1 MLVQLI
7 RFFRGY
13 VDFTANGKFPER
25 FLNITSRYGI
35 NLWNAK
41 PSKHSINASMY
52 ISNYRKI
59 RLAAKK
65 SGVKT
70 RISSKHGLP
79 FFINKYK
86 PRIGIPI
93 GAAAGVILI
102 ILLSNFIWSV
112 SITGAQTVSET
123 KIKQVLSE
131 NGVKTGGYKNNL
143 DVQKIERDTMLEIEE
158 IGWMSVNIT
167 GNIASIEIKEKAQK
181 PKIDSSTTPC
191 NIKAKCDG
199 VITDIKSKKGNVQVK
214 KGSGVAKGD
223 LLVSGIIET
232 KMNTL
237 QYVRANAEVF
247 ADVVYKKESSIK
259 SEYEYTFL
267 GGEKTYR
274 NRAFLLW
281 LEFPCSIS
289 FSSYENSVFSES
301 SQNVIC
307 NDTVLPRGIKTS
319 TQSDLISIEKKLT
332 KSEAEKIFMNDLL
345 LYEAFE
351 KPKSKVVSRQVTVN
365 KTGDEYRCE
374 TDYIFNENIA
384 YSEEFSVTD

>member
-1 MLVQLI
+1 MLVQLV

-35 NLWNAK
+35 NLWNAQ

-52 ISNYRKI
+52 ISDYRKI

-70 RISSKHGLP
+70 RIKSKHGLP
-79 FFINKYK
+79 FFVNKYK

-102 ILLSNFIWSV
+102 IVLSNFIWSV
-112 SITGAQTVSET
+112 SITGAQTVSKT

-143 DVQKIERDTMLEIEE
+143 DVQKIERDTMLEIDE

-181 PKIDSSTTPC
+181 PKLDSSATPS

-199 VITDIKSKKGNVQVK
+199 VITNIKAKKGEVQVK

-259 SEYEYTFL
+259 SEYEYTCL
-267 GGEKTYR
+267 SGEKTYR

-281 LEFPCSIS
+281 LEFPCSMS
-289 FSSYENSVFSES
+289 FSSYEKSVFSET

-307 NDTVLPRGIKTS
+307 NDTVLPLGIKTS
-319 TQSDLISIEKKLT
+319 TQSDLISVEKTLT
-332 KSEAEKIFMNDLL
+332 KSDAEKIFMNDLL
-345 LYEAFE
+345 LYEVFE
-351 KPKSKVVSRQVTVN
+351 RPKSEVVGRKVNIN
-365 KTGDEYRCE
+365 KTGDEYHCE

>member
-1 MLVQLI
+1 MLVQLV

-35 NLWNAK
+35 NLWNAQ

-52 ISNYRKI
+52 ISDYRKI

-70 RISSKHGLP
+70 RIKSKHGLP
-79 FFINKYK
+79 FFVNKYK

-102 ILLSNFIWSV
+102 IVLSNFIWSV
-112 SITGAQTVSET
+112 SITGAQTVSKT

-131 NGVKTGGYKNNL
+131 NGVKTGSYKNNL
-143 DVQKIERDTMLEIEE
+143 DVQKIERDTMLEIDE

-181 PKIDSSTTPC
+181 PKLDSSATPS

-199 VITDIKSKKGNVQVK
+199 VITNIKAKKGEVQVK

-259 SEYEYTFL
+259 SEYEYTCL
-267 GGEKTYR
+267 SGEKTYR

-281 LEFPCSIS
+281 LEFPCSMS
-289 FSSYENSVFSES
+289 FSSYEKSVFSET

-307 NDTVLPRGIKTS
+307 NDTVLPLGIKTS
-319 TQSDLISIEKKLT
+319 TQSDLISVEKTLT
-332 KSEAEKIFMNDLL
+332 KSDAEKIFMNDLL
-345 LYEAFE
+345 LYEVFE
-351 KPKSKVVSRQVTVN
+351 RPKSEVVGRKVNIN
-365 KTGDEYRCE
+365 KTGDEYHCE

>member
-307 NDTVLPRGIKTS
+307 NDTVLPLGIKTS

-351 KPKSKVVSRQVTVN
+351 KPKSKVVSRKVTVN

>member
-52 ISNYRKI
+52 ISDYRKI

-70 RISSKHGLP
+70 RINSKHGLP

-102 ILLSNFIWSV
+102 IVLSNFIWSV

-143 DVQKIERDTMLEIEE
+143 DVQKIERDTMLEIDE

-274 NRAFLLW
+274 NRVFLLW

-289 FSSYENSVFSES
+289 FSSYENSVFSEN

-307 NDTVLPRGIKTS
+307 NDTVLPLGIKTS
-319 TQSDLISIEKKLT
+319 TQSDLISVEKKLT

-351 KPKSKVVSRQVTVN
+351 KPKSKVVSRKVTVN

-374 TDYIFNENIA
+374 TDYIFSENIA

>member
-13 VDFTANGKFPER
+13 VDFTASGKFPER

-52 ISNYRKI
+52 ISDYRKI

-70 RISSKHGLP
+70 RINAKHGLP
-79 FFINKYK
+79 FFVNKYK

-93 GAAAGVILI
+93 GAAAGIILI
-102 ILLSNFIWSV
+102 IVLSNFIWSV
-112 SITGAQTVSET
+112 SVTGAQTVSET

-143 DVQKIERDTMLEIEE
+143 DVQKIERDTMLEIDE
-158 IGWMSVNIT
+158 IGWMSVNLT

-181 PKIDSSTTPC
+181 PKIDSSATPC
-191 NIKAKCDG
+191 NVKAKCDG
-199 VITDIKSKKGNVQVK
+199 VITDIKVKKGNVQVK

-247 ADVVYKKESSIK
+247 ADVVYKKDSSIK

-267 GGEKTYR
+267 SSEKTER
-274 NRAFLLW
+274 NRVFLLW
-281 LEFPCSIS
+281 LEFPCSMS
-289 FSSYENSVFSES
+289 FSSYEKSVFSET

-307 NDTVLPRGIKTS
+307 NDVVLPLGLKTS
-319 TQSDLISIEKKLT
+319 TQSDLKSVEKKLA
-332 KSEAEKIFMNDLL
+332 KSDAEKIFINDLL

-351 KPKSKVVSRQVTVN
+351 KPKSKVVSRKININ
-365 KTGDEYRCE
+365 KTGDEFHCE

-384 YSEEFSVTD
+384 YSEDFSVTD

>member
-1 MLVQLI
+1 MLVQLV

-35 NLWNAK
+35 NLWNAQ

-52 ISNYRKI
+52 ISDYRKI

-70 RISSKHGLP
+70 RIKSKHGLP
-79 FFINKYK
+79 FFVNKYK

-102 ILLSNFIWSV
+102 IVLSNFIWSV

-131 NGVKTGGYKNNL
+131 NGVKTGSYKNNL
-143 DVQKIERDTMLEIEE
+143 DVQKIERDTMLEIDE

-181 PKIDSSTTPC
+181 PKLDSSATPS

-199 VITDIKSKKGNVQVK
+199 VITNIKAKKGEVQVK

-259 SEYEYTFL
+259 SEYEYTCL
-267 GGEKTYR
+267 SGEKTYR

-281 LEFPCSIS
+281 LEFPCSMS
-289 FSSYENSVFSES
+289 FSSYEKSVFSET

-307 NDTVLPRGIKTS
+307 NDTVLPLGIKTS
-319 TQSDLISIEKKLT
+319 TQSDLISVEKTLT
-332 KSEAEKIFMNDLL
+332 KSDAEKIFMNDLL
-345 LYEAFE
+345 LYEVFE
-351 KPKSKVVSRQVTVN
+351 RPKSEVVGRKVNIN
-365 KTGDEYRCE
+365 KTGDEYHCE

>member
-1 MLVQLI
+1 MLVQLV

-35 NLWNAK
+35 NLWNAQ

-52 ISNYRKI
+52 ISDYRKI

-70 RISSKHGLP
+70 RIKSKHGLP
-79 FFINKYK
+79 FFVNKYK

-102 ILLSNFIWSV
+102 IVLSNFIWSV

-143 DVQKIERDTMLEIEE
+143 DVQKIERDTMLEIDE

-181 PKIDSSTTPC
+181 PKLDSSATPS

-199 VITDIKSKKGNVQVK
+199 VITNIKAKKGEVQVK

-237 QYVRANAEVF
+237 QYVCANAEVF

-259 SEYEYTFL
+259 SEYEYTYL
-267 GGEKTYR
+267 SGETTDR

-281 LEFPCSIS
+281 LEFPCSMS
-289 FSSYENSVFSES
+289 FSSYEKSVFSET

-307 NDTVLPRGIKTS
+307 NDTVLPLGIKTS
-319 TQSDLISIEKKLT
+319 TQSDLISVEKTLT
-332 KSEAEKIFMNDLL
+332 KSDAEKIFMNDLL

-351 KPKSKVVSRQVTVN
+351 RPKSKVVSRKIKIN
-365 KTGDEYRCE
+365 KTDDEYRCE

>member
-52 ISNYRKI
+52 ISDYRKI

-70 RISSKHGLP
+70 RINSKHGLP

-102 ILLSNFIWSV
+102 IVLSNFIWSV

-131 NGVKTGGYKNNL
+131 NGIKTGGYKNNL
-143 DVQKIERDTMLEIEE
+143 DVQKIERDTMLEIDE

-267 GGEKTYR
+267 SGEKTDR

-307 NDTVLPRGIKTS
+307 NDTVLPLGIKTS
-319 TQSDLISIEKKLT
+319 TQSDLISVEKKLT

-351 KPKSKVVSRQVTVN
+351 KPKSKVVSRKVTVN

>member
-1 MLVQLI
+1 MLVQLV

-35 NLWNAK
+35 NLWNAQ

-52 ISNYRKI
+52 ISDYRKI

-70 RISSKHGLP
+70 RIKSKHGLP
-79 FFINKYK
+79 FFVNKYK

-102 ILLSNFIWSV
+102 IVLSNFIWSV

-143 DVQKIERDTMLEIEE
+143 DVQKIERDTMLEIDEL
-158 IGWMSVNIT
+158 GWMSVNIT

-181 PKIDSSTTPC
+181 PKLDSSATPS

-199 VITDIKSKKGNVQVK
+199 VITNIKAKKGEVQVK

-259 SEYEYTFL
+259 SEYEYTSL
-267 GGEKTYR
+267 SGETTDR

-281 LEFPCSIS
+281 LEFPCSMS
-289 FSSYENSVFSES
+289 FSSYEKSVFSET

-307 NDTVLPRGIKTS
+307 NDTVLPLGIKTS
-319 TQSDLISIEKKLT
+319 TQSDLISVEKKLT
-332 KSEAEKIFMNDLL
+332 KTDAEKIFMNDLL

-351 KPKSKVVSRQVTVN
+351 RPKSKVVSRKIKIN
-365 KTGDEYRCE
+365 KTDDEYRCE

>member
-52 ISNYRKI
+52 ISDYRKI

-70 RISSKHGLP
+70 RINSKHGLP

-102 ILLSNFIWSV
+102 IVLSNFIWSV

-143 DVQKIERDTMLEIEE
+143 DVQKIERDTMLEIDE

-267 GGEKTYR
+267 GGEKTDR
-274 NRAFLLW
+274 SRAFLLW

-307 NDTVLPRGIKTS
+307 NDTVLPLGIKTS
-319 TQSDLISIEKKLT
+319 TQSDLISVEKKLT

-351 KPKSKVVSRQVTVN
+351 KPKSKVVSRKVTVN

>member
-1 MLVQLI
+1 MLVQLV

-35 NLWNAK
+35 NLWNAQ

-52 ISNYRKI
+52 ISDYRKI

-70 RISSKHGLP
+70 RIKSKHGLP
-79 FFINKYK
+79 FFVNKYK

-102 ILLSNFIWSV
+102 IVLSNFIWSV

-143 DVQKIERDTMLEIEE
+143 DVQKIERDTMLEIDE

-181 PKIDSSTTPC
+181 PKLDSSATPS

-199 VITDIKSKKGNVQVK
+199 VITNIKAKKGEVQVK

-259 SEYEYTFL
+259 SEYEYTSL
-267 GGEKTYR
+267 SGETTDR

-281 LEFPCSIS
+281 LEFPCSMS
-289 FSSYENSVFSES
+289 FSSYEKSVFSET

-307 NDTVLPRGIKTS
+307 NDTVLPLGIKTS
-319 TQSDLISIEKKLT
+319 TQSDLISVEKKLT
-332 KSEAEKIFMNDLL
+332 KSDAEKIFMNDLL

-351 KPKSKVVSRQVTVN
+351 RPKSKVVSRKIKIN
-365 KTGDEYRCE
+365 KTDDEYRCE

>member
-13 VDFTANGKFPER
+13 VDFTASGKFPER

-52 ISNYRKI
+52 ISDYRKI

-70 RISSKHGLP
+70 RINEKHGLP
-79 FFINKYK
+79 FFVNKYK

-93 GAAAGVILI
+93 GAAAGIILI
-102 ILLSNFIWSV
+102 IVLSNFIWSV

-143 DVQKIERDTMLEIEE
+143 DVQKIERDTMLEIDE
-158 IGWMSVNIT
+158 IGWMSVNLT

-191 NIKAKCDG
+191 NVKAKCDG
-199 VITDIKSKKGNVQVK
+199 VITDIKAKKGNVQVK

-247 ADVVYKKESSIK
+247 ADVVYQKETSIK

-267 GGEKTYR
+267 SGEKTDR

-281 LEFPCSIS
+281 LEFPCSMS
-289 FSSYENSVFSES
+289 FSSYENSVFSENS
-301 SQNVIC
+301 KNVIC
-307 NDTVLPRGIKTS
+307 NDVVLPLGIKTS
-319 TQSDLISIEKKLT
+319 TQSNLESVEKKLT
-332 KSEAEKIFMNDLL
+332 KADAEKIFMNDLL

-351 KPKSKVVSRQVTVN
+351 KPKSKVVSRKVNIN

>member
-1 MLVQLI
+1 MLVQLV

-35 NLWNAK
+35 NLWNAQ

-52 ISNYRKI
+52 ISDYRKI

-70 RISSKHGLP
+70 RIKSKHGLP
-79 FFINKYK
+79 FFVNKYK

-102 ILLSNFIWSV
+102 IVLSNFIWSV

-143 DVQKIERDTMLEIEE
+143 DVQKIERDTMLEIDE

-181 PKIDSSTTPC
+181 PKLDSSATPS

-199 VITDIKSKKGNVQVK
+199 VITNIKAKKGEVQVK

-259 SEYEYTFL
+259 SEYEYTCL
-267 GGEKTYR
+267 SGEKTYR

-281 LEFPCSIS
+281 LEFPCSMS
-289 FSSYENSVFSES
+289 FSSYEKSVFSET

-307 NDTVLPRGIKTS
+307 NDTVLPLGIKTS
-319 TQSDLISIEKKLT
+319 TQSDLISVEKTLT
-332 KSEAEKIFMNDLL
+332 KSDAEKIFMNDLL
-345 LYEAFE
+345 LYEVFE
-351 KPKSKVVSRQVTVN
+351 RPKSEVVGRKVNIN
-365 KTGDEYRCE
+365 KTGDEYHCE

>member
-52 ISNYRKI
+52 ISDYRKI

-70 RISSKHGLP
+70 RINSKHGLP

-102 ILLSNFIWSV
+102 IVLSNFIWSV

-143 DVQKIERDTMLEIEE
+143 DVQKIERDTMLEIDE

-267 GGEKTYR
+267 GGETTYR

-307 NDTVLPRGIKTS
+307 NDTVLPLGIKTS
-319 TQSDLISIEKKLT
+319 TQSDLISVEKKLT

-351 KPKSKVVSRQVTVN
+351 KPKSKVVSRKVTVN